1 MKKSVFR
8 YTKIIAIFMPNHS
21 KIAINFFI
29 ALKLVLLDENM
40 IKKYSLCNKYIQS
53 WKIKKPR
60 KSGAFLL
67 VLRLISLNRI
77 LFAV

>member
-40 IKKYSLCNKYIQS
+40 IKKLQ
-53 WKIKKPR
+53 
-60 KSGAFLL
+60 LM
-67 VLRLISLNRI
+67 
-77 LFAV
+77 

>member
-21 KIAINFFI
+21 KIAIIFFI

-40 IKKYSLCNKYIQS
+40 TKNYSLCNKYIQS
-53 WKIKKPR
+53 CIIKKPR
-60 KSGAFLL
+60 TIGAFLL
-67 VLRLISLNRI
+67 VLRLL
-77 LFAV
+77 VV